1 MLAGALKADSE
12 EQVPEMNVSYKY
24 SSLNPPAL
32 RILFHWVSETPL
44 GSEWPL

>member
-24 SSLNPPAL
+24 SSPLPPHPVHLVSL
-32 RILFHWVSETPL
+32 RSAVATV
-44 GSEWPL
+44 